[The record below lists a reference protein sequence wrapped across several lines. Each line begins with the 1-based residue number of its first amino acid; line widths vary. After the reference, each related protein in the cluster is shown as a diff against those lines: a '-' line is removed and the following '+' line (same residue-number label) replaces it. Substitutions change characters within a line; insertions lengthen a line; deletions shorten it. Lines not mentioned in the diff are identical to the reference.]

1 MRRENKNVIINNL
14 EEQIN
19 RYNHFYLAD
28 TSELNAAD
36 TSMLRRKCFEQ
47 DVELVVVKNTL
58 LKKALDKF
66 DGAFNEMYTILRNST
81 SIMFCDTSS
90 IPAKLIK
97 EFRKD
102 HEKPLLKGAYVEETI
117 YLGDDKLEVLSSLKS
132 KTELI
137 GDVLILLQSPMRNL
151 LSALQSGG
159 NNLAGVLK
167 TLAEKDSN

>member
-1 MRRENKNVIINNL
+1 MRREDKNTIINSL
-14 EEQIN
+14 EEQIS

-36 TSMLRRKCFEQ
+36 TSMLRRKCFEK

-58 LKKALDKF
+58 LKIALDRF
-66 DGAFNEMYTILRNST
+66 DGTFDEMYTILKEST
-81 SIMFCDTSS
+81 SIMFCDHSN

-102 HEKPLLKGAYVEETI
+102 HEKPLLKGAYVEEII
-117 YLGDDKLEVLSSLKS
+117 YLGDDKLDILTSLKS

-137 GDVLILLQSPMRNL
+137 GDVLILLQSPIRNL
-151 LSALQSGG
+151 MSALQSGG
-159 NNLAGVLK
+159 NNLTGALK
-167 TLAEKDSN
+167 TLAERG

>member
-1 MRRENKNVIINNL
+1 MRREEKNTIIDNL

-19 RYNHFYLAD
+19 RYSHFYLAD

-36 TSMLRRKCFEQ
+36 TSMLRRKCFEM

-58 LKKALDKF
+58 LKKALERF
-66 DGAFNEMYTILRNST
+66 DGAFDEMYEILKKST
-81 SIMFCDTSS
+81 SIMFCDKSNV
-90 IPAKLIK
+90 PAKLIK
-97 EFRKD
+97 DFRKD

-117 YLGDDKLEVLSSLKS
+117 YLGDDKLDTLSSLKS
-132 KTELI
+132 KSELI

-159 NNLAGVLK
+159 NNLASALK
-167 TLAEKDSN
+167 TLADKG